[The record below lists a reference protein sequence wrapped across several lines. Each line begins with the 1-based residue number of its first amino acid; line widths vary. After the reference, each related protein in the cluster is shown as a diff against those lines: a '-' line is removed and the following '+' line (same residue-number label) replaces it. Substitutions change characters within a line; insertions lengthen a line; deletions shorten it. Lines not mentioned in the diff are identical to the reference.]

1 MPPTSLCVLSSAPH
15 PPLSCPPPLPGQG
28 SPCCPLCLSM
38 QQWPWGRSLT
48 LQTANLVS
56 QNVSGGEKNKHNP
69 VSVSMAV
76 TCDSRR
82 HRIPV
87 CSLLGLVPGPTSSPF
102 CPLVLCTHS
111 PSVPKCWALR
121 SPRLQLLWKKLSF
134 SSQALRPPGWPLCPP
149 LFPPL
154 PLANKWGCTFAEPLF
169 GVSMV
174 GGKGLATPNQESST
188 SVCQDHGQPECTEEL
203 LRARHV
209 WAGPAPAGGFRAEP
223 SWRCGFLLQGQP
235 APASSHCLG
244 WWSRGGKLKARR
256 CHHQGSRWD
265 TGILEASHCHR

>member
-1 MPPTSLCVLSSAPH
+1 MLLAGACPRSHLQPLLPTCALHSLPVRPQMLGSEKSTFAVTVEKTEFLQSGTVTPRLATVPPTL
-15 PPLSCPPPLPGQG
+15 
-28 SPCCPLCLSM
+28 
-38 QQWPWGRSLT
+38 
-48 LQTANLVS
+48 
-56 QNVSGGEKNKHNP
+56 
-69 VSVSMAV
+69 
-76 TCDSRR
+76 
-82 HRIPV
+82 
-87 CSLLGLVPGPTSSPF
+87 
-102 CPLVLCTHS
+102 
-111 PSVPKCWALR
+111 
-121 SPRLQLLWKKLSF
+121 
-134 SSQALRPPGWPLCPP
+134 
-149 LFPPL
+149 PPL

-174 GGKGLATPNQESST
+174 GGKGLATPDQESST

-209 WAGPAPAGGFRAEP
+209 WARPAPAGGFRAEP

-265 TGILEASHCHR
+265 TGILEVSHCHR